1 MKTIVYPRPEM
12 LLPHQAPMLL
22 VDDIIQ
28 YKPGHTLTATS
39 LAAAKWPFFR
49 GHFPGY
55 PMLPGV
61 ILIEMMFQTCGLFG
75 RMEAAGEAALL
86 NAQDGPK
93 KDRKK
98 TFGRA
103 IKVDKTTFLKPV
115 FPDTFL
121 EITVK
126 FKKKF
131 MDFSVYEG
139 KVIDDA
145 GDVVARGEVTV
156 HLSKPKN

>member
-1 MKTIVYPRPEM
+1 
-12 LLPHQAPMLL
+12 MLL
-22 VDDIIQ
+22 VDEIIQ
-28 YKPGHTLTATS
+28 YKAGHTLTATS

-75 RMEAAGEAALL
+75 RMEAASEAAL
-86 NAQDGPK
+86 NSGRNGQQ

-115 FPDTFL
+115 FPDTLL
-121 EITVK
+121 EITVS

-131 MDFSVYEG
+131 MDFSVYDG
-139 KVIDDA
+139 KVIDET
-145 GDVVARGEVTV
+145 GDVVARGQVTV

>member
-1 MKTIVYPRPEM
+1 MKTVAYPKPDT

-22 VDDIIQ
+22 VDDIIEYQ
-28 YKPGHTLTATS
+28 PGHTLTATS
-39 LAAAKWPFFR
+39 LAAAKWPFFK

-75 RMEAAGEAALL
+75 RMEAASEADLMAT
-86 NAQDGPK
+86 ARGQKPD
-93 KDRKK
+93 KK

-103 IKVDKTTFLKPV
+103 IKVEKTTFLKPV
-115 FPDTFL
+115 FPDTLL
-121 EITVK
+121 EITVH
-126 FKKKF
+126 FKKRF
-131 MDFSVYEG
+131 MDFSVYQARI
-139 KVIDDA
+139 IDET
-145 GDVVARGEVTV
+145 GEVVARGQVTV